1 MVFGGRGVW
10 VLGNELERE
19 DSIQIVEGCSHKPA
33 KIQRWEKGIIG
44 WDICFVFK
52 ENDSLGI

>member
-1 MVFGGRGVW
+1 M
-10 VLGNELERE
+10 LGNELERE
-19 DSIQIVEGCSHKPA
+19 DSIQIGEGCSHKPA

-44 WDICFVFK
+44 GDICFVFK